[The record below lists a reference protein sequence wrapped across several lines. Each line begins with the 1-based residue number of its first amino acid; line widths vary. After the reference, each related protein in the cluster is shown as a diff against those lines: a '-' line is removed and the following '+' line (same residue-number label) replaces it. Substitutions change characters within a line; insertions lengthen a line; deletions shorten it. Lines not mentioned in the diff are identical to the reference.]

1 MKADQEDGAPPP
13 GLPVGAWYRP
23 MVARA
28 TDEEHRSATVLEL
41 FFDLCFVVA
50 VASAASALHHEVAA
64 DHVGDGVVGYAT
76 VFFAI
81 WWAWMNFTW
90 FASAYDTDDV
100 AYRLTTLVQIAGAL
114 ILAAGV
120 PEAMAGGDF
129 EVITVGYVV
138 MRLAMVTQ
146 WLRAAATDPP
156 HRRSALRFAAGIVA
170 VQVGWVLR
178 LLLPEGLGYASFLV
192 LVAAELAVPIWA
204 ERAAPT
210 TWHPRHI
217 AERYGLF
224 TLIVLGECVLASTL
238 AIQTALEEDAAL
250 VDLATTAAGGLLT
263 VFGMWWLY
271 FAKESHQ
278 LLTSLRAADH
288 LGVRPLPGVR
298 LGRGR
303 RGRAGRQRRLPHR
316 PRGHRAPGGGRRLH
330 HPGGR
335 VPPGRLG
342 TGGATPP
349 PGPLAHHPGARHRRP
364 GPGLDPGP
372 GAGPGHRPAGG
383 GHDRGLPGR
392 PPPPG
397 GHRGA
402 VAQLGTDQEP
412 SPAMSWL
419 ASSGPQVPGSYS

>member
-1 MKADQEDGAPPP
+1 MRADQADGADHRA
-13 GLPVGAWYRP
+13 GTAGAWYRP
-23 MVARA
+23 MVARP

-50 VASAASALHHEVAA
+50 VAQAASALHHEVAA
-64 DHVGDGVVGYAT
+64 DHVGDGVVGYAM

-120 PEAMAGGDF
+120 PDAMAGGDF
-129 EVITVGYVV
+129 AVITVGYVV

-146 WLRAAATDPP
+146 WLRAAASDPP
-156 HRRSALRFAAGIVA
+156 HRRSSLRFAAGVAA

-178 LLLPEGLGYASFLV
+178 LLLPEGPGYAGFLV
-192 LVAAELAVPIWA
+192 LAAAELAVPIWA

-238 AIQTALEEDAAL
+238 AIQSALAEDAAL
-250 VDLATTAAGGLLT
+250 ADLATTAAGGLLT

-271 FAKESHQ
+271 FAKEASE
-278 LLTSLRAADH
+278 LLTSLRAGIIWGYGHYLIFASAAAVGAGLAVNVDH
-288 LGVRPLPGVR
+288 LTHHAAIGPRGAAAAYTIPVALFLVAVWALHVRPHH
-298 LGRGR
+298 LGRWHGALVPAAAVLVVASTLTPEPVLVTGLVVAAMVAVTLVSLEPTTSR
-303 RGRAGRQRRLPHR
+303 RRR
-316 PRGHRAPGGGRRLH
+316 
-330 HPGGR
+330 
-335 VPPGRLG
+335 
-342 TGGATPP
+342 
-349 PGPLAHHPGARHRRP
+349 
-364 GPGLDPGP
+364 
-372 GAGPGHRPAGG
+372 
-383 GHDRGLPGR
+383 
-392 PPPPG
+392 
-397 GHRGA
+397 
-402 VAQLGTDQEP
+402 
-412 SPAMSWL
+412 
-419 ASSGPQVPGSYS
+419 

>member
-1 MKADQEDGAPPP
+1 MKADQVDGARPP
-13 GLPVGAWYRP
+13 GSPAGAWYRP
-23 MVARA
+23 MLARA

-64 DHVGDGVVGYAT
+64 DHVGDGVVGYVT

-100 AYRLTTLVQIAGAL
+100 PYRLTTLVQIAGAL

-129 EVITVGYVV
+129 AVITVGYVV

-146 WLRAAATDPP
+146 WLRAAGSDPP
-156 HRRSALRFAAGIVA
+156 HRRSALRYAVGIA
-170 VQVGWVLR
+170 VLQVGWVLR
-178 LLLPEGLGYASFLV
+178 LFLLEGLGFAGYLV
-192 LVAAELAVPIWA
+192 LVAAELALPIWA

-224 TLIVLGECVLASTL
+224 TLIVLGECVLASSL

-250 VDLATTAAGGLLT
+250 ADLATTAAGGLLT

-271 FAKESHQ
+271 FAKESHEF
-278 LLTSLRAADH
+278 LTSLRVAIVWGYGHYLVFASAAAVGAGLAVNVDYLTHHAAIGPRAAAAAFTIPVALFLLAVWALQVRPHH
-288 LGVRPLPGVR
+288 LGHWHTALVPTTAVLVLASTLAPEPILVTGLLVAAMIGVT
-298 LGRGR
+298 LV
-303 RGRAGRQRRLPHR
+303 AL
-316 PRGHRAPGGGRRLH
+316 
-330 HPGGR
+330 
-335 VPPGRLG
+335 
-342 TGGATPP
+342 
-349 PGPLAHHPGARHRRP
+349 
-364 GPGLDPGP
+364 
-372 GAGPGHRPAGG
+372 HRPAAA
-383 GHDRGLPGR
+383 RAP
-392 PPPPG
+392 
-397 GHRGA
+397 
-402 VAQLGTDQEP
+402 
-412 SPAMSWL
+412 
-419 ASSGPQVPGSYS
+419 